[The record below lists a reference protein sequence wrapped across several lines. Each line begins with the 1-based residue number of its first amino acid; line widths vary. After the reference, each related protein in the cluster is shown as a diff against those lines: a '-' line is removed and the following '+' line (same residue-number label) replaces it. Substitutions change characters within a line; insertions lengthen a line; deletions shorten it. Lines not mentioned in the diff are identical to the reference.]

1 MNIEAMKNGIPA
13 GTMVAI
19 TSKHEPKK
27 NVTVYVVTVQGRFI
41 DVKLSHSKAEMLS
54 YHLYMQGNDGIVI
67 TEKQLEN

>member
-19 TSKHEPKK
+19 TSKREPKQ

-41 DVKLSHSKAEMLS
+41 DALSQRKAQMLSHL
-54 YHLYMQGNDGIVI
+54 LYMQGNDGIVI
-67 TEKQLEN
+67 TEKQVEI